1 MATDKLIN
9 HSQGESI
16 ITNLGS
22 IATNLQNVTAISPA
36 KFGMGYAVCD
46 TAAGTA
52 AKTANIA
59 NYVLTEGAL
68 VTVKF
73 TNANTA
79 SNATLNLN
87 NTGAKPLLYKGSA
100 LTTDIISA
108 GDICTF
114 IYSTA
119 NSGSYNIIN
128 VDALSGAGAGTVKS
142 VGAEGG
148 IITDQTAGAAIST
161 TGSVKL
167 NLKSETPF
175 EGAASTPQEIEGKI
189 YPVALDKDGHPAVSV
204 PGTTYTEGT
213 GIDIDSSNVI
223 SNTGVTAVAPS
234 DSSTGT
240 NGTISVT
247 TNGTT
252 AEVAVKGLNNA
263 AYKDVAT
270 SISASGAVDTKVA
283 TEKAVADSIS
293 GKAIGANSSTTN
305 AIATFAGTDGKT
317 LADSAVT
324 IAKDAT
330 GVTDDDTK
338 VPTSKAVKTYV
349 DATATG
355 ISRYIGTITAT
366 SQLSTTAK
374 KGDFYIVS
382 TAWTGVHVGD
392 EIIAEKNGPA
402 QTIDGTNW
410 TLLHNEADTNT
421 TYTFAEGTTN
431 GKFTVTPSDTGTA
444 QSVTV
449 HGLAASAYRDVDTTP
464 TASSTKLV
472 ESGGVAS
479 ALSGKQDTLTF
490 DGTYNA
496 STNKAAT
503 VSTVTNAINALD
515 VTEVSVGS
523 TKTINKISQTDG
535 KISVSTTDIQSASTS
550 QKGLV
555 QLNDT
560 LVSTST
566 TLAATA
572 NAVKAVND
580 KVETNKSNIL
590 SVADANGQKNLIFY
604 DGFPKTEVGVTL
616 SFDDNGGIELN
627 GTCGG
632 ADDYAYIY
640 GIYAYVDAGTVYSF
654 IDSMYTGSE
663 QYAFV
668 ASSEVFDNPPA
679 FISSVNNR
687 TAKISDKVTIVIR
700 LTKGITYN
708 KTKMYPM
715 LCAKS
720 LYDISPSYQP
730 YAKSNSALTSLE
742 AEDRAALAEEID
754 AGAKNKFPPNDFQGV
769 GTVFTIVNNHDG
781 TYKVNGSTGSIS
793 ATTFAEL
800 SVPAGTYILSG
811 CPSGGS
817 SDTGYSLDLRTTG
830 GSQISGSE
838 DLGSGSDPITL
849 AAGIYR
855 MTIRFAA
862 NYTAPSAGLLFK
874 PMLCTKAAF
883 GVSSKFVPYRP
894 NYDLVATRSGIIS
907 KLQEIGTDWTL
918 IDLTFTGTAAYV
930 YTLSAVVN
938 ASGNFPTGIAI
949 STSNNASDFL
959 SDRNLICKNDES
971 PRTTRMMSC
980 SALDIPYAT
989 TTYYVWAKSLT
1000 SSTNYVTLTYYREGR

>member
-16 ITNLGS
+16 ITNLGT

-87 NTGAKPLLYKGSA
+87 NTGAKPILYKGSA

-148 IITDQTAGAAIST
+148 LTTDQTSGAAIST
-161 TGSVKL
+161 TGNVKL
-167 NLKSETPF
+167 NLKSNTAFTATAPD
-175 EGAASTPQEIEGKI
+175 PVEIENKI
-189 YPVALDKDGHPAVSV
+189 YPVALDASGHPAVSV
-204 PGTTYTEGT
+204 PGTTYTEGD
-213 GIDIDSSNVI
+213 GIDITNNVI
-223 SNTGVTAVAPS
+223 KNTGVTAVTAS

-247 TNGTT
+247 TNGTA

-263 AYKDVAT
+263 AYKDVST
-270 SISASGAVDTKVA
+270 SIPATGAADTKVA

-293 GKAIGANSSTTN
+293 DKAIGTSSSTTA
-305 AIATFAGTDGKT
+305 AITTFAGTDGKT

-324 IAKDAT
+324 IAKNAT

-355 ISRYIGTITAT
+355 ISRYIGTITSA

-382 TAWTGVHVGD
+382 TAWTGVHAGD
-392 EIIAEKNGPA
+392 EIIAEKDNPTA
-402 QTIDGTNW
+402 AIDGTNW

-479 ALSGKQDTLTF
+479 ALNSKQDTLTF

-515 VTEVSVGS
+515 VSEVSVGS
-523 TKTINKISQTDG
+523 TKTINKISQADG
-535 KISVSTTDIQSASTS
+535 KISVTTTDIRSASTS
-550 QKGLV
+550 QTGIV
-555 QLNDT
+555 QLNDAINN
-560 LVSTST
+560 TST
-566 TLAATA
+566 TQAATA
-572 NAVKAVND
+572 NAVKKVND
-580 KVETNKSNIL
+580 KVTTCETNIWYAINNGMANALVVPNQTQTSGSL
-590 SVADANGQKNLIFY
+590 SVVVEDGIVKVTGPSVASANFVLAEHIVLKAGTYYFSGGINGQSDSNYLKLSKQSDDSLIVKSYDSTKTQFTLSSDIECKLTVYCQGSNLNQTYYPMVSLFSDIEFKHTKQNYDLTRLESEDRASLAEVVDSGAKNLIDSPTVTVAGITFTADSDHY
-604 DGFPKTEVGVTL
+604 ITASPNNSDPREYTYANYQWKTHLKKGNYVLAIDIKTATSGNSAIVALLNSSSTIVATINNNQL
-616 SFDDNGGIELN
+616 VNKTGI
-627 GTCGG
+627 
-632 ADDYAYIY
+632 
-640 GIYAYVDAGTVYSF
+640 VYSEF
-654 IDSMYTGSE
+654 TVTTEGDYGVIMKC
-663 QYAFV
+663 YAMV
-668 ASSEVFDNPPA
+668 A
-679 FISSVNNR
+679 
-687 TAKISDKVTIVIR
+687 R
-700 LTKGITYN
+700 LMI
-708 KTKMYPM
+708 
-715 LCAKS
+715 
-720 LYDISPSYQP
+720 
-730 YAKSNSALTSLE
+730 
-742 AEDRAALAEEID
+742 
-754 AGAKNKFPPNDFQGV
+754 
-769 GTVFTIVNNHDG
+769 
-781 TYKVNGSTGSIS
+781 
-793 ATTFAEL
+793 
-800 SVPAGTYILSG
+800 
-811 CPSGGS
+811 
-817 SDTGYSLDLRTTG
+817 
-830 GSQISGSE
+830 
-838 DLGSGSDPITL
+838 
-849 AAGIYR
+849 
-855 MTIRFAA
+855 
-862 NYTAPSAGLLFK
+862 
-874 PMLCTKAAF
+874 CTKAAF
-883 GVSSKFVPYRP
+883 GVSNKFVPYRP
-894 NYDLVATRSGIIS
+894 DYD
-907 KLQEIGTDWTL
+907 TL
-918 IDLTFTGTAAYV
+918 IKQSTYTTSTTNTSISNLLYDAAKAVGFSNPAATTKSFFVSIFTETSNECLFLYGVYKHGVIGYAVSTANKGITFEGAINNLGTIGWTGGTA
-930 YTLSAVVN
+930 
-938 ASGNFPTGIAI
+938 
-949 STSNNASDFL
+949 
-959 SDRNLICKNDES
+959 
-971 PRTTRMMSC
+971 
-980 SALDIPYAT
+980 PYH
-989 TTYYVWAKSLT
+989 VQ
-1000 SSTNYVTLTYYREGR
+1000 VRFF

>member
-1 MATDKLIN
+1 MATDKLMN

-16 ITNLGS
+16 ITNLGT

-87 NTGAKPLLYKGSA
+87 NTGAKPILYKGSA

-148 IITDQTAGAAIST
+148 IITDQTSGAAIST
-161 TGSVKL
+161 TGNVKL
-167 NLKSETPF
+167 NLKSDTAFTATAPD
-175 EGAASTPQEIEGKI
+175 PVEIENKI
-189 YPVALDKDGHPAVSV
+189 YPVALDAAGHPAVSV

-213 GIDIDSSNVI
+213 GIDITNNVI
-223 SNTGVTAVAPS
+223 TNAGVTAVTAS

-270 SISASGAVDTKVA
+270 SIPASGADDTKVA

-293 GKAIGANSSTTN
+293 GKAIGTNSSTTN

-324 IAKDAT
+324 IAKNAT

-355 ISRYIGTITAT
+355 ISRYIGTITAA

-382 TAWTGVHVGD
+382 TAWTGVHAGD
-392 EIIAEKNGPA
+392 EIIAEKDNPTA
-402 QTIDGTNW
+402 TIDGTNW

-449 HGLAASAYRDVDTTP
+449 HGLAASAYKGVDTTP
-464 TASSTKLV
+464 TASSSNLV

-479 ALSGKQDTLTF
+479 ALNGKQDTLTF

-503 VSTVTNAINALD
+503 VSTVTNAIGALD
-515 VTEVSVGS
+515 VSEVSVGS
-523 TKTINKISQTDG
+523 VKTINKISQTDG
-535 KISVSTTDIQSASTS
+535 KISVSTTDIRSASTS
-550 QKGLV
+550 QTGIV
-555 QLNDT
+555 QLNDAINN
-560 LVSTST
+560 TST
-566 TLAATA
+566 TQAATA
-572 NAVKAVND
+572 NAVKKVND

-590 SVADANGQKNLIFY
+590 YGLQTGVKNLFDLKNADI
-604 DGFPKTEVGVTL
+604 TTGVTNISSSKTDTSL
-616 SFDDNGGIELN
+616 TVTTAGEKKWSHVSIPMELEAGTYHVLTTISGRTADSSAITRFIVASGAGGTPELGGVTFTNN
-627 GTCGG
+627 GTIDFQFTTTG
-632 ADDYAYIY
+632 
-640 GIYAYVDAGTVYSF
+640 GTVYLIPYPNYSG
-654 IDSMYTGSE
+654 TG
-663 QYAFV
+663 YNATFT
-668 ASSEVFDNPPA
+668 ASDIMVCTKAAWDQEPNVYRPFALPNYD
-679 FISSVNNR
+679 
-687 TAKISDKVTIVIR
+687 
-700 LTKGITYN
+700 LTR
-708 KTKMYPM
+708 
-715 LCAKS
+715 
-720 LYDISPSYQP
+720 
-730 YAKSNSALTSLE
+730 LE
-742 AEDRAALAEEID
+742 AEDRAALAD
-754 AGAKNKFPPNDFQGV
+754 VVDNGAKNKLQYDLASLKAKNTDGTWNNNAYTVGGITYTLNSDMSISISGTRASTGYAIFNLADYTAVSGDLMSQGTVGVQGV
-769 GTVFTIVNNHDG
+769 FF
-781 TYKVNGSTGSIS
+781 YARS
-793 ATTFAEL
+793 
-800 SVPAGTYILSG
+800 
-811 CPSGGS
+811 GS
-817 SDTGYSLDLRTTG
+817 SSCNTVGYTDIASTDVGVNRTYA
-830 GSQISGSE
+830 
-838 DLGSGSDPITL
+838 L
-849 AAGIYR
+849 AV
-855 MTIRFAA
+855 
-862 NYTAPSAGLLFK
+862 TAVGLTVNQRYY
-874 PMLCTKAAF
+874 PMICTNAAF
-883 GVSSKFVPYRP
+883 GVSKAFVPYRP
-894 NYDLVATRSGIIS
+894 NYDLVVS
-907 KLQEIGTDWTL
+907 EIGHHTVDDGNTNHSTATCNCSNWTAGVYL
-918 IDLTFTGTAAYV
+918 VAVNRYQNPTTAYGTALYLMTVNDNILPLFTTIVETADCKATFALSNDKVLSITYPHSAFWQV
-930 YTLSAVVN
+930 Y
-938 ASGNFPTGIAI
+938 
-949 STSNNASDFL
+949 
-959 SDRNLICKNDES
+959 
-971 PRTTRMMSC
+971 
-980 SALDIPYAT
+980 
-989 TTYYVWAKSLT
+989 AK
-1000 SSTNYVTLTYYREGR
+1000 RI